1 MGKFLDDITLSKEIA
16 SIFKCAQEYIWI
28 VSPYIHINSKYF
40 SLLKEVLKNDSIELV
55 ILFGKNENNPSR
67 SIKQADIKELKKLP
81 NVTIRYNQMLHA
93 KYYANESH
101 SIISSMNLYSHSEN
115 NHECG
120 VLLSQI
126 DSQKMDDD
134 AFKYFT
140 RIVEQ
145 SKIIFQNKPI
155 YKSKMLGFKK
165 TYLRSDIIIDEKTKE
180 ISEV

>member
-1 MGKFLDDITLSKEIA
+1 MSWRRRT
-16 SIFKCAQEYIWI
+16 
-28 VSPYIHINSKYF
+28 PYITAYN
-40 SLLKEVLKNDSIELV
+40 ELRQ
-55 ILFGKNENNPSR
+55 KHYD
-67 SIKQADIKELKKLP
+67 DIKELKKLP

-145 SKIIFQNKPI
+145 SKIIFQNKTI
-155 YKSKMLGFKK
+155 YKRVNEIYEIANLLNKRNHQKLNFSKL
-165 TYLRSDIIIDEKTKE
+165 LVE
-180 ISEV
+180 ISKRILNENKFESNLFFL